1 MPVYEYKGLTEAGKN
16 TRGVRDADNLKA
28 LRAAL
33 RKDGIFLTEVTA
45 EKAAAGGAGGAAI
58 RGREVNVQKL
68 MGSRVGSSDIAIMT
82 RQLAV
87 LIGAGVA
94 LVEGLS
100 TLQDQLDHPRLKLII
115 SQVKTKVNEGASL
128 ADAMAQHPK
137 VFSPLYV
144 NMIRAGEHSGALD
157 VVLNRLADF
166 TESQARLKNK
176 VIGTMIYPALM
187 VVVGVIILGVLLT
200 VVVPNVTKIFATNRL
215 TLPLVTRILIALS
228 DFASDYWWVIVG
240 GVAVFAFAFS
250 RWKKTEKGRQR
261 WDSFT
266 LRLPVFGKLVR
277 KLAVARFAR
286 TLSTLL
292 KSGVP
297 LLGALEI
304 VKNIVD
310 NAVMADVIDKARD
323 SIREGESIAAP
334 LRRSGEFP
342 PLVYHMIAIGERS
355 GQLEDMLINVANAY
369 DDEVEV
375 SIGALTSLL
384 EPVMIVGMGGSV
396 AFIVFAIL
404 MPILQLNT
412 MMH

>member
-1 MPVYEYKGLTEAGKN
+1 MPVYEYKGLTEAGKA
-16 TRGVRDADNLKA
+16 TRGVRDADSLKT
-28 LRAAL
+28 LRALL
-33 RKDGIFLTEVTA
+33 RKDGVFLTEVTA
-45 EKAAAGGAGGAAI
+45 EKAAAGGAGSTAI

-68 MGSRVGSSDIAIMT
+68 VGARIGSSDIAIMT

-137 VFSPLYV
+137 VFSQLYV

-176 VIGTMIYPALM
+176 VVGTMIYPVLM

-200 VVVPNVTKIFATNRL
+200 VVVPNVTKIFESNRL

-228 DFASDYWWVIVG
+228 DFASEYWWVLIA
-240 GVAVFAFAFS
+240 GVALLILAF
-250 RWKKTEKGRQR
+250 RKWKKTEKGRQR
-261 WDSFT
+261 WDALT
-266 LRLPVFGKLVR
+266 LRVPIFGKLIR

-310 NAVMADVIDKARD
+310 NAVMSAVIDKARD

-355 GQLEDMLINVANAY
+355 GQLEDMLINVADAY

-375 SIGALTSLL
+375 SITALTSLL
-384 EPVMIVGMGGSV
+384 EPVMIVGLGGTV